1 MKSKMIF
8 CILVCLALLHRLPL
22 ASAQPQSSPTVQT
35 EIASSQN
42 ITTEDVQKVARL
54 LMSPCCWS
62 GTADAHTSQVAYDM
76 RAQIR
81 AALAQG
87 RTEKEI
93 LQAYVAQYGERI
105 LAKPTKQGFNLI
117 AWVLPLVAIALGG
130 FVWWR
135 FLRRNVEVKHTPRVA
150 ANEMNDPYVQR
161 LEKELQEFDR

>member
-8 CILVCLALLHRLPL
+8 RILVSLALLHKLPL
-22 ASAQPQSSPTVQT
+22 AWAQPQSSHVQT
-35 EIASSQN
+35 KLDSTQN
-42 ITTEDVQKVARL
+42 VTTEAVQNVARL
-54 LMSPCCWS
+54 LMAPCCWS
-62 GTADAHTSQVAYDM
+62 GTADAHTSQIAYDM

-81 AALAQG
+81 EALAQG

-105 LAKPTKQGFNLI
+105 LAKPTKQGFNLL
-117 AWVLPLVAIALGG
+117 AWMLPFVAIAVGG

-135 FLRRNVEVKHTPRVA
+135 FLQRNVEVKRAPVVA
-150 ANEMNDPYVQR
+150 AKNVNDPYVQR